1 MFTNKALEN
10 IFVVRWELNLVLTLS
25 LYNVTITW
33 KVPDFITGLNFY
45 NDINKTLPKATGRYY
60 QNKKMYIYYKLTCGI
75 LPNTLPFCC
84 LSITSARLV
93 WIFGFLTREKRSL
106 SDKWSLSLLPSFLLA
121 KLFLLCPVSGFTR
134 NSSSDKVLKLLDE
147 SLLPTENDGRVTSFG
162 GITLFSSS
170 SLFAKSS
177 SSSLKRLYETWPLN
191 REASESLRFII
202 CSQSCHFNSFL
213 ETFPSTF
220 LPL

>member
-1 MFTNKALEN
+1 MSVKFSF
-10 IFVVRWELNLVLTLS
+10 ITLS
-25 LYNVTITW
+25 LYNVTITSSW
-33 KVPDFITGLNFY
+33 LITGLNLY
-45 NDINKTLPKATGRYY
+45 DDINKTLPKATGRYY
-60 QNKKMYIYYKLTCGI
+60 QNKKCIYLKLTWGT
-75 LPNTLPFCC
+75 LPNNLLFCC

-93 WIFGFLTREKRSL
+93 WIFGFPTREKRSL
-106 SDKWSLSLLPSFLLA
+106 SDKWSLSLPPFFLLA
-121 KLFLLCPVSGFTR
+121 KLFLLCPVSGLTR
-134 NSSSDKVLKLLDE
+134 NSSSDKVLKLLEE
-147 SLLPTENDGRVTSFG
+147 SLLPTKNDGRVTSFG

-177 SSSLKRLYETWPLN
+177 SSSLKRLYGPWPLN